1 MVEKVHQQQ
10 TIQRTDETDFSK
22 TSKIEFAYDAFYYL
36 FDILL
41 LGNYLIY
48 SNYQSGLYLLV
59 IKINTRFLFAG
70 LCLLILTIS
79 VILSIAEIQN
89 KPGVYKFFY
98 NNKFIPAVINISNFI
113 PDTERLLV
121 SHPHSYLN
129 FFVSRQTENIPNGVT
144 SEKSLMYYMVKNN
157 ISYVLIYDNRYFY
170 PTNPMFT
177 TNELKSFQNDFQE
190 VVDYKIDNKLRLQLY
205 RLNNNW
211 TFQQ

>member
-1 MVEKVHQQQ
+1 MRQIFQGPVKLNLLI
-10 TIQRTDETDFSK
+10 T
-22 TSKIEFAYDAFYYL
+22 L
-36 FDILL
+36 FIISLIYLL

-48 SNYQSGLYLLV
+48 SNYQFGLYLLV
-59 IKINTRFLFAG
+59 IKINTRFIFAG

-79 VILSIAEIQN
+79 IILSIAEIQN

-98 NNKFIPAVINISNFI
+98 NNKFIPAVINISNYI

-170 PTNPMFT
+170 PPNPMFT